1 MNNMKKY
8 PLYIIALLSCILF
21 LSCDKTKHED
31 TWWFDNETE
40 NLFTNGLF
48 VNYESTCRV
57 ITIGCNS
64 DSWIATMNNNDNQ
77 NDSWITIN
85 KEEGNDGISYCS
97 IKISENKGWNERCAY
112 VKFTNGN
119 DIRLLTIKQE
129 AEKRVYIP
137 YKLVQITREGGMVE
151 VSFEANVNCECSIS
165 RIGWNPSWI
174 KIVSHEKDGQTNK
187 VVLKVDENL
196 SLGRQ
201 AILDISIAETG
212 TTEHITLQQ
221 EPRLFN
227 ENENINIYREGTLG
241 TLLGS
246 DIANCRNI
254 RTLTLSGRLNVSDMI
269 CLYRLTNGPNSSI
282 KNLNMFSCTTD
293 ASGNTILDE
302 MFSNSNIERV
312 NLPGD
317 LKCIPYK
324 AFYRCTSLD
333 SINVEANI
341 KKIDILAFAGCSSL
355 KSISFDSYCQ
365 LAEIGMGAF
374 NTKSVIEDL
383 VLPTFNVKMP
393 PSALYGC
400 TIKRLHLTE
409 EVPPILVG
417 EGKGL
422 QNTILYVPAESVEL
436 YKKAKFW
443 RDFEEIC
450 PQQTY

>member
-1 MNNMKKY
+1 
-8 PLYIIALLSCILF
+8 
-21 LSCDKTKHED
+21 
-31 TWWFDNETE
+31 
-40 NLFTNGLF
+40 
-48 VNYESTCRV
+48 
-57 ITIGCNS
+57 
-64 DSWIATMNNNDNQ
+64 
-77 NDSWITIN
+77 
-85 KEEGNDGISYCS
+85 
-97 IKISENKGWNERCAY
+97 
-112 VKFTNGN
+112 
-119 DIRLLTIKQE
+119 
-129 AEKRVYIP
+129 
-137 YKLVQITREGGMVE
+137 
-151 VSFEANVNCECSIS
+151 
-165 RIGWNPSWI
+165 
-174 KIVSHEKDGQTNK
+174 
-187 VVLKVDENL
+187 
-196 SLGRQ
+196 
-201 AILDISIAETG
+201 
-212 TTEHITLQQ
+212 
-221 EPRLFN
+221 
-227 ENENINIYREGTLG
+227 
-241 TLLGS
+241 
-246 DIANCRNI
+246 
-254 RTLTLSGRLNVSDMI
+254 MI

-282 KNLNMFSCTTD
+282 KNLNMFSCNTD

-302 MFSNSNIERV
+302 MFSNSNIESV

-443 RDFEEIC
+443 RDFKEIC